1 MNDAV
6 FEVLRQVHTIENY
19 IIPFDEHYN
28 QYINQTTGSTPLTYL
43 LYAIRVNNITTNT
56 FMNNEF
62 SLYNFGLLGEQDF
75 RYLMIPEQDIQRLVY
90 YASQIVYPILNQ
102 ENNQEINIP
111 DDITE
116 IYEDDLPDLLENVP
130 DLLDDLPDLLENVP
144 ENDITLLY
152 NIPPVNPRITQ
163 INMRGIR
170 DNITPVNQNIELYHN
185 NINDIIYY

>member
-62 SLYNFGLLGEQDF
+62 SLYNFGLLGEEDF

-116 IYEDDLPDLLENVP
+116 IYEDDVPDLLENVH
-130 DLLDDLPDLLENVP
+130 

-185 NINDIIYY
+185 NINNIIYY

>member
-1 MNDAV
+1 MNDSV

-62 SLYNFGLLGEQDF
+62 SLYNFGLLGEEEF
-75 RYLMIPEQDIQRLVY
+75 RGLLIPDQDIQRLVY

-102 ENNQEINIP
+102 ENNPQLERNIP
-111 DDITE
+111 DNTE
-116 IYEDDLPDLLENVP
+116 IYDVLGLLENVPDLLENVP
-130 DLLDDLPDLLENVP
+130 D
-144 ENDITLLY
+144 DIT
-152 NIPPVNPRITQ
+152 
-163 INMRGIR
+163 
-170 DNITPVNQNIELYHN
+170 E
-185 NINDIIYY
+185 IYDVPDRPSRQL